1 MKNIYHSD
9 IYKFNTPVK
18 SYWEDNSQ
26 ENLNLEKL
34 TKDVKSEIVVIGG
47 GYTGLLCAINLI
59 ENHNL
64 DVILV
69 EAFKSDGIKILDKYN
84 DLYQINESEVPS
96 DIQIFIN
103 TGDMAA
109 VLLRIVEIIGQDSL
123 KNIDEDTLYFIIS
136 ALNQLN
142 ADPLRNRILFKV
154 LPLKV

>member
-1 MKNIYHSD
+1 MINYLKLETSKND
-9 IYKFNTPVK
+9 P
-18 SYWEDNSQ
+18 
-26 ENLNLEKL
+26 
-34 TKDVKSEIVVIGG
+34 TKDLNDFLKKIKKDKKYYFSKK
-47 GYTGLLCAINLI
+47 
-59 ENHNL
+59 

>member
-1 MKNIYHSD
+1 MINYLKLETSKND
-9 IYKFNTPVK
+9 P
-18 SYWEDNSQ
+18 
-26 ENLNLEKL
+26 
-34 TKDVKSEIVVIGG
+34 TKDLNDFLKKIKKDKKYYFSKK
-47 GYTGLLCAINLI
+47 
-59 ENHNL
+59 

-123 KNIDEDTLYFIIS
+123 TNIDEDTLYFIIS

>member
-1 MKNIYHSD
+1 LINYLKLETSKND
-9 IYKFNTPVK
+9 P
-18 SYWEDNSQ
+18 
-26 ENLNLEKL
+26 
-34 TKDVKSEIVVIGG
+34 TKDLNDFLKKIKKDKKYYFSKK
-47 GYTGLLCAINLI
+47 
-59 ENHNL
+59 

>member
-1 MKNIYHSD
+1 LINYLKLETSKND
-9 IYKFNTPVK
+9 P
-18 SYWEDNSQ
+18 
-26 ENLNLEKL
+26 
-34 TKDVKSEIVVIGG
+34 TKDLNDFLKKIKKDKKYYFSKK
-47 GYTGLLCAINLI
+47 
-59 ENHNL
+59 

-84 DLYQINESEVPS
+84 DLYQIDESEVPS

>member
-1 MKNIYHSD
+1 MINYLKLETSKND
-9 IYKFNTPVK
+9 P
-18 SYWEDNSQ
+18 
-26 ENLNLEKL
+26 
-34 TKDVKSEIVVIGG
+34 TKDLNDFLKKIKKDKKYFFSKK
-47 GYTGLLCAINLI
+47 
-59 ENHNL
+59 